1 MKSFPPLHTTFF
13 IEAMKFFVH
22 GDLSLVDVSTEFVF
36 PAFDEGGSSQPSCG
50 LFSLSLFFAFSV
62 LFSLPREL
70 MYDRYSSVQKAN
82 IV

>member
-1 MKSFPPLHTTFF
+1 M
-13 IEAMKFFVH
+13 
-22 GDLSLVDVSTEFVF
+22 DVSTEFVF
-36 PAFDEGGSSQPSCG
+36 PAFDEGGSSQPSRG